1 MEDFT
6 AAHRKGVEKGPF
18 CDCTYPEYNSNEQLE
33 ILKTWA
39 IEKKKTWAIC
49 IIGEWYHDKLWY
61 FKTNPGTAD

>member
-39 IEKKKTWAIC
+39 IEKKKTWAI
-49 IIGEWYHDKLWY
+49 
-61 FKTNPGTAD
+61 

>member
-33 ILKTWA
+33 ILKTLA
-39 IEKKKTWAIC
+39 IWL
-49 IIGEWYHDKLWY
+49 IGEWYHDKLWY